1 MAELVAVGADHCV
14 GPGADTRARPYKA
27 NSATRSKELEE
38 QEETC
43 AMRATDW
50 DEAAFEGH
58 RPLLFSIAYRMLGS
72 ASEAEDVVQD
82 AWLRAIQD
90 EHADVRSPRAY
101 LTTIVT
107 RLCIDHLRSAE
118 RTRVEYPGPWLPEPL
133 AEPNQES
140 AELASSLTTAF
151 LVLLEQLSPTERAVF
166 LLREVFELD
175 FDEIA
180 KSVGKS
186 AANTRQILTRAR
198 GRLRESR
205 PRFTVSRGE
214 SEEIVRRF
222 RHACG
227 TGNVEELMALLHA
240 DAELVSDGGG
250 KAAAATRPVL
260 GADRITRFVLGYAG
274 KLHWSE
280 SDFQLVTI
288 NGAPGLLMRHPVAGN
303 GTYSFDIADGRIRAI
318 YIVRNPDKLRG
329 FLERTH

>member
-1 MAELVAVGADHCV
+1 MA
-14 GPGADTRARPYKA
+14 
-27 NSATRSKELEE
+27 
-38 QEETC
+38 
-43 AMRATDW
+43 ATDW
-50 DEAAFEGH
+50 DEATTFESY

-72 ASEAEDVVQD
+72 ASEAEDVIQD
-82 AWLRAIQD
+82 AWLRALQD

-118 RTRVEYPGPWLPEPL
+118 RTRMEYPGPWLPEPL
-133 AEPNQES
+133 AESNQES
-140 AELASSLTTAF
+140 VELASSLTTAF
-151 LVLLEQLSPTERAVF
+151 LVLLEQLAPTERAVF

-186 AANTRQILTRAR
+186 EANTRQILTRAR
-198 GRLRESR
+198 GRLRDSR
-205 PRFTVSRGE
+205 PRFTVSRRE

-222 RHACG
+222 RQACV
-227 TGNVEELMALLHA
+227 TGNVDALMALLHA
-240 DAELVSDGGG
+240 DARLVADGGG

-260 GADRITRFVLGYAG
+260 GAERIAKFMLGYAQ
-274 KLHWSE
+274 KVQWSE

-288 NGAPGLLMRHPVAGN
+288 NGAPGLLMRHAIGGD

-318 YIVRNPDKLRG
+318 YVVRNPDKLRG
-329 FLERTH
+329 FLEHTH